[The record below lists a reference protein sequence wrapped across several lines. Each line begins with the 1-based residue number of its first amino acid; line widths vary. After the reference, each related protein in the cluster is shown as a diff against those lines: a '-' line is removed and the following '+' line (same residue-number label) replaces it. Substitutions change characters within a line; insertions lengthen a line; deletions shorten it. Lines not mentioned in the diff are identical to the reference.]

1 MDIEKIKEELK
12 KEFEWD
18 GPPLALHALKK
29 TLGSF
34 LKQEFVLGWKASRF
48 QIQIVSLFHVVTHG
62 HGRSWKNTKL
72 TIKTLRRHL

>member
-18 GPPLALHALKK
+18 GPPLVLHALKK

-34 LKQEFVLGWKASRF
+34 LKQKIVLG
-48 QIQIVSLFHVVTHG
+48 
-62 HGRSWKNTKL
+62 
-72 TIKTLRRHL
+72 